1 MNGYKLKIICW
12 GICLFFSPVLHA
24 QRDGITIKMGEVT
37 LDKIFQALEEISGYT
52 FLYSDDEIL
61 QSERRFLDYRNADIG
76 DILKDCLKGTG
87 MTYVIVDRTVILK
100 PLRETTAP
108 ELSADSIIREYI
120 VVEGWV
126 KAEGGA
132 FLPGVNILI
141 KNYPGIGIVTDENG
155 YFQIKVRRAD
165 VLIFSYVG
173 YRNKEVWVR
182 KFKSKGVIVLKEE
195 STGMDEVQVVGYG
208 SQRMVT
214 VTGAISTMEMK
225 DRNFPVTSFSNMIA
239 GNVAGIIGVQR
250 SGEPGQD
257 VSEFWV
263 RGISTFGAND
273 KALILIDGVER
284 TTFNDLV
291 AEDIAGFS
299 VLKDASATAVYGARG
314 ANGVVMIETKR
325 GMPGQMKINASARM
339 MVSYLPRM
347 PEYLGAYDY
356 ACLANEAREVRG
368 EAPVYDSEM
377 FEVIRYGLDPDL
389 FPDVNWQKEMLK
401 KWTLGAQ
408 VNLNMSGGGDIAR
421 YYVGL
426 NYKTNDAA
434 YKESGLNRYHTN
446 VLRKQYSFRTNVDL
460 NITPSTVVGV
470 GMATTLVD
478 LNRPGIGIT
487 DTIWAAQAALTPLT
501 VPVRYST
508 GHAPAYGKQQ
518 AVSPAVL
525 LNETGYVNEFQNN
538 MEFKVEIRRQIVREW
553 SATAAFAYDMTNRH
567 HRKREKMPELFQAI
581 GRDGKGELLLESV
594 APAREMTYTA
604 SYSAE
609 RRLYLETKTEYAGNW
624 GDHRIGGLVLFNL
637 SQYSTTEAI
646 NEISSIPRRTM
657 GMAGRMTY
665 SYGDIYLTEFNFG
678 YNGTENFP
686 KGKRFCFF
694 PSLSAGWVVS
704 GYPLVQEKWP
714 GLRLL
719 KMRYSFGVVGNDQI
733 EGLRFPYLTYLS
745 ASAPGYGFGD
755 RGEVV
760 KEGLAEATL
769 GAGHL
774 IWEKSFKHNWGL
786 DLNLFGKVQL
796 NLDHFSAL
804 RKNIFMP
811 RKEIPD
817 MAGWPSVPYGN
828 VGKMRSWG
836 WDGTLSYRD
845 KVGKIGF
852 EFRGNF
858 TVTNNKVL
866 DYDESDTRY
875 EYQRMRGKSLNQAR
889 GYIALGYFRDSAE
902 IVNSPVHSG
911 QVRPGDLKY
920 KDVNGDGLINEEDR
934 VPIGNSTVP
943 RIQYGLAGSLN
954 WKNWDIGVF
963 FRGAGAVN
971 FFYGGMGYFPFVGG
985 LTGNILKETAKEE
998 NRWIPAWYSGK
1009 SETENPRARYSRL
1022 SYGENRNNFVPSTHW
1037 LANGAYLRLK
1047 TVEVGYSFSLRVLQ
1061 AWKIKRLRLS
1071 LMGDNLRVWDR
1082 VHDWDPE
1089 QASSNGAVYPLTRS
1103 WIFNLQVDF

>member
-1 MNGYKLKIICW
+1 MNGFKLKIVCL
-12 GICLFFSPVLHA
+12 GICLFFSTVINA
-24 QRDGITIKMGEVT
+24 QTGGITIKMSKVT
-37 LDKIFQALEEISGYT
+37 LDKAFQAIEEISGYT

-61 QSERRFLDYRNADIG
+61 QAGKHSLNYRNAGIEV
-76 DILKDCLKGTG
+76 ILQDCLKGTG
-87 MTYVIVDRTVILK
+87 ITYVIVDRTVILK
-100 PLRETTAP
+100 SLRENNNS
-108 ELSADSIIREYI
+108 EFLADSILREYT

-126 KAEGGA
+126 KGEGGA

-141 KNYPGIGIVTDENG
+141 KNYPGLGIITDENG
-155 YFQIKVRRAD
+155 YFKIKVGKAD

-173 YRNKEVWVR
+173 YRNKEVWVQ
-182 KFKSKGVIVLKEE
+182 KFKSQGVVELKEE
-195 STGMDEVQVVGYG
+195 LTEMDEVQVVGYG
-208 SQRMVT
+208 SQRKVSVT
-214 VTGAISTMEMK
+214 AAISTMEMK

-239 GNVAGIIGVQR
+239 GNVSGIIGVQR

-273 KALILIDGVER
+273 KALVLIDGVER
-284 TTFNDLV
+284 TTFNDLI
-291 AEDIAGFS
+291 AEDIASFS

-339 MVSYLPRM
+339 MWSHLPRL

-356 ACLANEAREVRG
+356 ARLANEARAVRG
-368 EAPVYDSEM
+368 ETPLYDPEM
-377 FEVIRYGLDPDL
+377 FDVIRYHLDPDL

-401 KWTLGAQ
+401 KWTWGAQ
-408 VNLNMSGGGDIAR
+408 VNLNLSGGGDIAR
-421 YYVGL
+421 YYLGL

-446 VLRKQYSFRTNVDL
+446 VLRTQYSFRTNVDL
-460 NITPSTVVGV
+460 NITPSTEVGV
-470 GMATTLVD
+470 RMATTLVD
-478 LNRPGIGIT
+478 LNRPGIGAT
-487 DTIWAAQAALTPLT
+487 DTIWAAQAILTPLT

-508 GHAPAYGKQQ
+508 GHAPAYGQYR
-518 AVSPAVL
+518 AVSPAIL
-525 LNETGYVNEFQNN
+525 LNETGYVSEFQNN
-538 MEFKVEIRRQIVREW
+538 MELKVEVRQRLWREW
-553 SATAAFAYDMTNRH
+553 SVTAAFAYDMTNRH
-567 HRKREKMPELFQAI
+567 WRKREKMPELFQAT
-581 GRDGKGELLLESV
+581 GRDGKGNLLLESV

-609 RRLYLETKTEYAGNW
+609 RRLYLEMKTEYGKTWGN
-624 GDHRIGGLVLFNL
+624 HRVGGLALFNL
-637 SQYSTTEAI
+637 SQYATTKAA
-646 NEISSIPRRTM
+646 NEISSIPQRTM
-657 GMAGRMTY
+657 GLAGRMTY

-686 KGKRFCFF
+686 KGRRFCFF

-704 GYPLVQEKWP
+704 GYPFVQEKWP

-719 KMRYSFGVVGNDQI
+719 KMRYSFGIVGNDQI
-733 EGLRFPYLTYLS
+733 EGLRFPYLTYIS
-745 ASAPGYGFGD
+745 ASAPGYAFGD

-760 KEGLAEATL
+760 KEGIAETTL
-769 GAGHL
+769 GSRHL

-786 DLNLFGKVQL
+786 DLNIFGKVQL
-796 NLDHFSAL
+796 SLDYFRSV

-811 RKEIPD
+811 RNEIPD

-845 KVGKIGF
+845 KIGALGF
-852 EFRGNF
+852 EVRGNL
-858 TVTNNKVL
+858 TVANNKVL
-866 DYDESDTRY
+866 DYDEPDTRY

-902 IVNSPVHSG
+902 IVSSPVHLG
-911 QVRPGDLKY
+911 PVRPGDLKY
-920 KDVNGDGLINEEDR
+920 KDVNGDGLINDEDK

-943 RIQYGLAGSLN
+943 RIQYGLAASLN
-954 WKNWDIGVF
+954 WKNWDISVF
-963 FRGAGAVN
+963 FRGAGVVS
-971 FFYGGMGYFPFVGG
+971 FFYGGMGYFPFVEG
-985 LTGNILKETAKEE
+985 LAGNILKETGKEE

-1009 SETENPRARYSRL
+1009 FETENPQARYPRL
-1022 SYGENRNNFVPSTHW
+1022 SYGENRNNFAPSTHW

-1047 TVEVGYSFSLRVLQ
+1047 TVEVGYSFSRRILQ
-1061 AWKIKRLRLS
+1061 SWKIKKLRLS
-1071 LMGDNLRVWDR
+1071 LLGDNLRVWDKVR
-1082 VHDWDPE
+1082 DWDPE

-1103 WIFNLQVDF
+1103 WIFNLQVNF